1 MSSNSTKRSFAFPAV
16 FVLSIAL
23 AGADIV
29 VSAQD
34 NQNNSNAEMQTS
46 NMSNANTSGK
56 RKGSRR
62 GSKRASANANAN
74 ANTTGD
80 MTGNSNMAAGQE
92 NANTSATEN
101 TNATTGTTSTS
112 RRKGRGRASSST
124 ATGQTAAAG
133 QPADISG
140 TYTGVVNYP
149 EGGLNGPATLA
160 ITGNQFTLT
169 PEGGSPVSGRVS
181 AVNTRGYT
189 GVAMQLGDFT
199 PTAPGQTA
207 AAPPVS
213 ISARAKKAGS
223 KLTLTPAPGAMHQFS
238 FTPTGRAGGRRSK
251 RAAAPTTEATTPTEA
266 TETTT
271 APKPSGRKGRR
282 GSRGNANTNAAGE
295 TNTNTGNTNT
305 GAANANNSNQ

>member
-1 MSSNSTKRSFAFPAV
+1 
-16 FVLSIAL
+16 
-23 AGADIV
+23 
-29 VSAQD
+29 
-34 NQNNSNAEMQTS
+34 
-46 NMSNANTSGK
+46 
-56 RKGSRR
+56 
-62 GSKRASANANAN
+62 
-74 ANTTGD
+74 

-101 TNATTGTTSTS
+101 TNATTGTKSTG
-112 RRKGRGRASSST
+112 RRKGRGRASSAT

-169 PEGGSPVSGRVS
+169 PEGGSPVNGRVS
-181 AVNTRGYT
+181 AVSTRGYT

-213 ISARAKKAGS
+213 ISARAKKAGN

-238 FTPTGRAGGRRSK
+238 FTPTGRAGGRRGK
-251 RAAAPTTEATTPTEA
+251 RAAAAPATEATTTAGA
-266 TETTT
+266 TETGATETT
-271 APKPSGRKGRR
+271 APKPSGRKGRH
-282 GSRGNANTNAAGE
+282 GSRGKANTNAAGE
-295 TNTNTGNTNT
+295 TNTNSGNTNT
-305 GAANANNSNQ
+305 GAANTNNSNQ